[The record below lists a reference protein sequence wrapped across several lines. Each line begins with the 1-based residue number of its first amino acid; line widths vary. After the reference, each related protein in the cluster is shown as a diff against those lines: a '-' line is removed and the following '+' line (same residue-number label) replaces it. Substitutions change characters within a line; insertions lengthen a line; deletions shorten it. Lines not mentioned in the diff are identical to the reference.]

1 MIMFTA
7 PNRRLTGRGR
17 AARVAATA
25 LGVLALTASVPA
37 QAAAPATAPAATPA
51 KPYGTVTAV
60 SGLNQRM
67 FPSTDSAVKGTLR
80 HGAKVGLVCTV
91 RAQVIAGNDLW
102 YLVRDARRVW
112 VPARY
117 VAATGSVKYCK
128 DVLV

>member
-1 MIMFTA
+1 MIMSTA
-7 PNRRLTGRGR
+7 PKRRPSWRGP

-37 QAAAPATAPAATPA
+37 QAAAPAATPA

-80 HGAKVGLVCTV
+80 HGAKVGLVCRV
-91 RAQVIAGNDLW
+91 RAQAIAGNDLW